1 MGENEISFIF
11 KPVEWIG
18 SLTHYFMEFFE
29 ELTRFLVQCQTE
41 NLKTS
46 HFANKLEELKVKISF
61 GKGNPAR
68 VPWIALLAP
77 GQHISRGI
85 YPFYLFY
92 KNQKMLVLAF
102 GVSETLSPETLWR
115 QPGMETIGSY
125 FKRHGLGRP
134 AKYGGSF
141 VFRVY
146 ETADLNKQQIEQ
158 DLLEMLAIY
167 RDTLGNG
174 PVTETLR
181 FEYLAFYE
189 KALASGLQIDPDL
202 VLRFIAALIAK
213 PFVILTGLSGAGKT
227 RLAQAFAQWLCDTAD
242 QICLVPVG
250 ADWTNREP
258 LLGFPNALEPG
269 QYVKPESGVVD
280 LLISA
285 AASPQKPYFLIL
297 DEMNLSHVERYFAD
311 FLSGMESGEAIRL
324 HNGAAGVVPAY
335 VQVPPNLFMIGTVNI
350 DETTYMFSP
359 KVLDR
364 ASVIEF
370 SISRDEMQAFL
381 KSAARPDAGSL
392 LAMGADVADAF
403 VAMARST
410 VSASPVRERLCDE
423 LLALFEILKPAG
435 AEFGYRSAAE
445 ILRFAAVI
453 HHLGAKWPLQ
463 KVMDAALMQKLLPKI
478 YGSRRKLEPVL
489 KALGKR
495 CLANPDLLDDYLAN
509 KKDLPGPHAVHYPA
523 ALEKIRRIYRNLI
536 DHGFASYAE
545 A

>member
-1 MGENEISFIF
+1 MIC
-11 KPVEWIG
+11 V
-18 SLTHYFMEFFE
+18 LTHYFMEFFD
-29 ELTRFLVQCQTE
+29 ELTRFLAQCQTE

-46 HFANKLEELKVKISF
+46 HFANKLEGFKVKISF

-68 VPWIALLAP
+68 VPWIAFLAP
-77 GQHISRGI
+77 GQHISSGI

-92 KNQKMLVLAF
+92 KTQQLLVLAF
-102 GVSETLSPETLWR
+102 GVSETLPPEIPWH
-115 QPGMETIGSY
+115 QPGAETIDNY
-125 FKRHGLGRP
+125 FKRQNLGKP
-134 AKYGGSF
+134 AKYGSSL
-141 VFRVY
+141 VFRIY
-146 ETADLNKQQIEQ
+146 NAAELDELQTEADLQ
-158 DLLEMLAIY
+158 EMLGIY
-167 RDTLGNG
+167 RATIANG
-174 PVTETLR
+174 STAETRR
-181 FEYLAFYE
+181 FDYTAFHQ
-189 KALASGLQIDPDL
+189 KAIESGLQIDQDL
-202 VLRFIAALIAK
+202 VLRLIAALIAK

-227 RLAQAFAQWLCDTAD
+227 RLAQAFAQWLCEAED
-242 QICLVPVG
+242 QLCLVPVG

-280 LLISA
+280 LLLSA
-285 AASPQKPYFLIL
+285 EANPGKPYFLIL

-311 FLSGMESGEAIRL
+311 FLSAMESGEPIRL
-324 HNGAAGVVPAY
+324 HNGTAAGVVPAR
-335 VQVPPNLFMIGTVNI
+335 VRVPSNLFMIGTVNI

-370 SISRDEMQAFL
+370 SISRDEMHAFL
-381 KSAARPDAGSL
+381 KSKVQPEGNLAGK
-392 LAMGADVADAF
+392 GADMADVF
-403 VAMARST
+403 VEMASN
-410 VSASPVRERLCDE
+410 ALPESPARAQLGDE

-435 AEFGYRSAAE
+435 AEFGYRSASE

-453 HHLGAKWPLQ
+453 NRLGANWPVQ

-478 YGSRRKLEPVL
+478 YGSRGKLEPVL
-489 KALGKR
+489 KALGRR
-495 CLANPDLLDDYLAN
+495 CLVSPDLLDDYLTG
-509 KKDLPGPHAVHYPA
+509 KKDLPGPQEVHYPA

>member
-1 MGENEISFIF
+1 M
-11 KPVEWIG
+11 IG

-29 ELTRFLVQCQTE
+29 QLTRFLVQCQTE

-46 HFANKLEELKVKISF
+46 HFADKLEGLKVKISF

-77 GQHISRGI
+77 GQYISNGI

-92 KNQKMLVLAF
+92 KNQQLLVLAF
-102 GVSETLSPETLWR
+102 GVSETLSPEIPW
-115 QPGMETIGSY
+115 QQSGAETISSY
-125 FKRHGLGRP
+125 FKRNGLGKP
-134 AKYGGSF
+134 ARYGGSF

-146 ETADLNKQQIEQ
+146 EVADLDKQQIEE
-158 DLLEMLAIY
+158 DLQEMLGIY
-167 RDTLGNG
+167 RVTLADSTAGV
-174 PVTETLR
+174 PQFDYR
-181 FEYLAFYE
+181 AFHQA
-189 KALASGLQIDPDL
+189 ALKCGMQIDPDL
-202 VLRFIAALIAK
+202 VLRFAAALIAK

-227 RLAQAFAQWLCDTAD
+227 RLAHAFAQWLCETEE
-242 QICLVPVG
+242 QVCLVPVG

-280 LLISA
+280 LLMSA
-285 AASPQKPYFLIL
+285 EINADKPYFLIL

-311 FLSGMESGEAIRL
+311 FLSGMESGEPIRL
-324 HNGAAGVVPAY
+324 HNGAAGAVPPR
-335 VQVPPNLFMIGTVNI
+335 VRISPNLFMIGTVNI

-370 SISRDEMQAFL
+370 SISKEEMQAFL
-381 KSAARPDAGSL
+381 QSERQTDACNLVGNGVEAAE
-392 LAMGADVADAF
+392 AF
-403 VAMARST
+403 VAMACNSMPDSPARSQLT
-410 VSASPVRERLCDE
+410 DE
-423 LLALFEILKPAG
+423 MLALFEILKPAG

-445 ILRFAAVI
+445 ILRFAGVI
-453 HHLGAKWPLQ
+453 NQLGAKWPMR

-495 CLANPDLLDDYLAN
+495 CVADPELLDDYLAG
-509 KKDLPGPHAVHYPA
+509 KKDLSGPEAVHYPA
-523 ALEKIRRIYRNLI
+523 ALAKIRRIYRNLI
-536 DHGFASYAE
+536 DHGFASFAE

>member
-1 MGENEISFIF
+1 
-11 KPVEWIG
+11 
-18 SLTHYFMEFFE
+18 MEFFD
-29 ELTRFLVQCQTE
+29 ELTRFLAQCQTE

-46 HFANKLEELKVKISF
+46 HFANKLAGLKVKISF
-61 GKGNPAR
+61 GKGNAAR

-77 GQHISRGI
+77 GQHISNGI

-92 KNQKMLVLAF
+92 KSQQVLVLAL
-102 GVSETLSPETLWR
+102 GVSETLPPEIPW
-115 QPGMETIGSY
+115 QPGAETINSY
-125 FKRHGLGRP
+125 FKRQGWEKP
-134 AKYGGSF
+134 ARYGGSF

-146 ETADLNKQQIEQ
+146 AVANFDKLQIET
-158 DLLEMLAIY
+158 DLEEILRIY
-167 RDTLGNG
+167 RATLAGGEVVESSPFN
-174 PVTETLR
+174 
-181 FEYLAFYE
+181 YLAFCE
-189 KALASGLQIDPDL
+189 RALECGLQIDPDV

-227 RLAQAFAQWLCDTAD
+227 RVAQVFAQWICESND
-242 QICLVPVG
+242 QFCLLPVG

-269 QYVKPESGVVD
+269 QYVRPESGVVD

-285 AASPQKPYFLIL
+285 EANPGKPYFLIL

-311 FLSGMESGEAIRL
+311 FLSAMESGEPIRL
-324 HNGAAGVVPAY
+324 HNGACGEVPPRLPVPA
-335 VQVPPNLFMIGTVNI
+335 NLFIVGTVNI

-370 SISRDEMQAFL
+370 SISREEMHAFL
-381 KSAARPDAGSL
+381 KSGRKAGTDSL
-392 LAMGADVADAF
+392 AAMGAGMAEAF
-403 VAMARST
+403 VRIARGN
-410 VSASPVRERLCDE
+410 VRESGLREQLSSE

-435 AEFGYRSAAE
+435 AEFGFRSAAE

-453 HHLGAKWPLQ
+453 DRLGAHWPLQ

-478 YGSRRKLEPVL
+478 HGSRRKLEPVL
-489 KALGKR
+489 KALGRR
-495 CLANPDLLDDYLAN
+495 CLTDPDLLDDYLAN
-509 KKDLPGPHAVHYPA
+509 KKDLPGLHVAKYPA
-523 ALEKIRRIYRNLI
+523 ALDKIRRIYRSLI

>member
-1 MGENEISFIF
+1 M
-11 KPVEWIG
+11 IG
-18 SLTHYFMEFFE
+18 SLTHYFMDFFE
-29 ELTRFLVQCQTE
+29 QLTRFLAQCQTE

-46 HFANKLEELKVKISF
+46 HFAGKLEGFKIKISF

-68 VPWIALLAP
+68 VPWIAFLAP
-77 GQHISRGI
+77 GQHISNGI

-92 KNQKMLVLAF
+92 KNQQLLVLAF
-102 GVSETLSPETLWR
+102 GVSETLSPEIPW
-115 QPGMETIGSY
+115 QQSGAETINSY
-125 FKRHGLGRP
+125 FKRHGLGKP
-134 AKYGGSF
+134 ARYGGSF

-146 ETADLNKQQIEQ
+146 EVDELDKRQIEADLQ
-158 DLLEMLAIY
+158 EMLGIY
-167 RDTLGNG
+167 KATLA
-174 PVTETLR
+174 VRTTEPPR
-181 FEYLAFYE
+181 FDYQAFHQM
-189 KALASGLQIDPDL
+189 ALECGLQIDPEL
-202 VLRFIAALIAK
+202 VLRFTAALMAK

-227 RLAQAFAQWLCDTAD
+227 RLAHAFAQWICETED

-280 LLISA
+280 LLMSA
-285 AASPQKPYFLIL
+285 EINADKPYFLIL

-311 FLSGMESGEAIRL
+311 FLSGMESGEPIRL
-324 HNGAAGVVPAY
+324 HNGAAGTVPPRIR
-335 VQVPPNLFMIGTVNI
+335 VPPNLFMIGTVNI

-370 SISRDEMQAFL
+370 SISKDEMQTFL
-381 KSAARPDAGSL
+381 KSERKFHAGK
-392 LAMGADVADAF
+392 LAGNGADAAGAF
-403 VAMARST
+403 VAMARSS
-410 VSASPVRERLCDE
+410 VPASPVRTQLSEE

-445 ILRFAAVI
+445 ILRFAGVI
-453 HHLGAKWPLQ
+453 NQLGPKWPLQ

-495 CLANPDLLDDYLAN
+495 CLADPDLLDDYLAG
-509 KKDLPGPHAVHYPA
+509 KKDLSGPEAVHYPA

-536 DHGFASYAE
+536 DHGFASFAE

>member
-1 MGENEISFIF
+1 
-11 KPVEWIG
+11 
-18 SLTHYFMEFFE
+18 MEFFE
-29 ELTRFLVQCQTE
+29 ELTRFLAQCRTE

-46 HFANKLEELKVKISF
+46 HFANKLEGLKVKISF
-61 GKGNPAR
+61 GKGNAAR
-68 VPWIALLAP
+68 VPWIALLAA
-77 GQHISRGI
+77 GQHISNGI

-92 KNQKMLVLAF
+92 KSQQVLVLAF
-102 GVSETLSPETLWR
+102 GVSETLPPEIPWQ
-115 QPGMETIGSY
+115 QPGAETIDIY
-125 FKRHGLGRP
+125 FKKQGWGKP
-134 AKYGGSF
+134 ARYGGSL

-146 ETADLNKQQIEQ
+146 SVLELDKQQIEA
-158 DLLEMLAIY
+158 DLQEILDIY
-167 RDTLGNG
+167 RATLASGSTAKI
-174 PVTETLR
+174 PR
-181 FEYLAFYE
+181 FDYLAFHR
-189 KALASGLQIDPDL
+189 KASESGLQIDADL
-202 VLRFIAALIAK
+202 VLRFVAALIAK

-227 RLAQAFAQWLCDTAD
+227 RLALSFARWLCDTEE

-269 QYVKPESGVVD
+269 QYVRPESGVVD

-285 AASPQKPYFLIL
+285 EANSRKPYFLIL

-311 FLSGMESGEAIRL
+311 FLSGMESCEPIRL
-324 HNGAAGVVPAY
+324 HNGTAGEIPARIPVPD
-335 VQVPPNLFMIGTVNI
+335 NLFIIGTVNI

-370 SISRDEMQAFL
+370 SISREEMQAFL
-381 KSAARPDAGSL
+381 NAEGALHAAN
-392 LAMGADVADAF
+392 LAASGADLAETF
-403 VAMARST
+403 VEMGRSR
-410 VSASPVRERLCDE
+410 VPESPFRESFGAE

-453 HHLGAKWPLQ
+453 DQLDSNWPAR

-478 YGSRRKLEPVL
+478 HGSRRRLEPVL
-489 KALGKR
+489 KALGRR
-495 CLANPDLLDDYLAN
+495 CLVDSELLDDYLAG
-509 KKDLPGPHAVHYPA
+509 KKELPVAQAINFPM

-545 A
+545 V

>member
-1 MGENEISFIF
+1 
-11 KPVEWIG
+11 
-18 SLTHYFMEFFE
+18 MEFFE
-29 ELTRFLVQCQTE
+29 ELTRFLAQCQTE

-46 HFANKLEELKVKISF
+46 HFSNKLAGLKVKFSF

-68 VPWIALLAP
+68 VPWIAFLAP
-77 GQHISRGI
+77 GQHISNGI
-85 YPFYLFY
+85 YPFYLYY
-92 KNQKMLVLAF
+92 KNQQLLVLAF
-102 GVSETLSPETLWR
+102 GVSETLSPEIPWR
-115 QPGMETIGSY
+115 QAGAETIDNY
-125 FKRHGLGRP
+125 FKKHGLGKP
-134 AKYGGSF
+134 AKYGSSF
-141 VFRVY
+141 VFKIYAADNLDKERI
-146 ETADLNKQQIEQ
+146 EADLEEIIGIYQAT
-158 DLLEMLAIY
+158 LA
-167 RDTLGNG
+167 DSSAAAGV
-174 PVTETLR
+174 PP
-181 FEYLAFYE
+181 FDYLAFHRN
-189 KALASGLQIDPDL
+189 ALESGLQIDPDL
-202 VLRFIAALIAK
+202 VLRFVAALIAK

-227 RLAQAFAQWLCDTAD
+227 RLAQKFAQWICETEAQL
-242 QICLVPVG
+242 CLVPVG

-285 AASPQKPYFLIL
+285 EADPGKPYFLIL

-324 HNGAAGVVPAY
+324 HNGTAGTVPPR
-335 VQVPPNLFMIGTVNI
+335 VRVPPNLFIVGTVNI

-370 SISRDEMQAFL
+370 SISREQMQTFL
-381 KSAARPDAGSL
+381 KSERKTTTGNDTVAGGAAAE
-392 LAMGADVADAF
+392 AF
-403 VAMARST
+403 VEMARN
-410 VSASPVRERLCDE
+410 ALPESPVRERLADE

-435 AEFGYRSAAE
+435 ADFGYRSAAE
-445 ILRFAAVI
+445 ILRFAAALDR
-453 HHLGAKWPLQ
+453 LGAKWPLQ

-489 KALGKR
+489 KALGRR
-495 CLANPDLLDDYLAN
+495 CLADADLLDDYLSG
-509 KKDLPGPHAVHYPA
+509 KKDLPGPQAVHYPT

-536 DHGFASYAE
+536 DHGFASFAE

>member
-1 MGENEISFIF
+1 
-11 KPVEWIG
+11 
-18 SLTHYFMEFFE
+18 MEFFE
-29 ELTRFLVQCQTE
+29 ELTRFLAQCQTE
-41 NLKTS
+41 NLKTA
-46 HFANKLEELKVKISF
+46 HFANELEGLKVKISF

-77 GQHISRGI
+77 GQQISSGI

-92 KNQKMLVLAF
+92 KNQQLLILAF
-102 GVSETLSPETLWR
+102 GISETLPPEIPWR
-115 QPGMETIGSY
+115 QPDAETIDSY
-125 FKRHGLGRP
+125 FKMQGLGKP

-146 ETADLNKQQIEQ
+146 EARDLEKGQIEADLN
-158 DLLEMLAIY
+158 EMLVIY
-167 RDTLGNG
+167 SATLASGG
-174 PVTETLR
+174 SSEDRR
-181 FEYLAFYE
+181 FNYLAFYE
-189 KALASGLQIDPDL
+189 KATACGLQIDADL
-202 VLRFIAALIAK
+202 VLRFVAALIAK

-227 RLAQAFAQWLCDTAD
+227 RLAQAFAQWISETEE
-242 QICLVPVG
+242 QVCLVPVG

-269 QYVKPESGVVD
+269 QYIKPESGVVD
-280 LLISA
+280 LLVA
-285 AASPQKPYFLIL
+285 AEANAGKPYFLIL

-311 FLSGMESGEAIRL
+311 FLSAMESGEPIRL
-324 HNGAAGVVPAY
+324 HNGTAGDVPAR
-335 VQVPPNLFMIGTVNI
+335 VRVPSNLFIIGTVNI

-364 ASVIEF
+364 ANVIEF
-370 SISRDEMQAFL
+370 SISSEEMRTFL
-381 KSAARPDAGSL
+381 QSESRAATQK
-392 LAMGADVADAF
+392 LAAAGADAAEAFAD
-403 VAMARST
+403 MARSIPPD
-410 VSASPVRERLCDE
+410 SPVREALGDE

-445 ILRFAAVI
+445 ILRFASVI
-453 HHLGAKWPLQ
+453 HQLGAKWPLQ

-489 KALGKR
+489 KALGRR
-495 CLANPDLLDDYLAN
+495 CLADPDLLEDYLAN
-509 KKDLPGPHAVHYPA
+509 KKDLSGPQMAHYPA
-523 ALEKIRRIYRNLI
+523 ALDKISRIYRNLI

>member
-1 MGENEISFIF
+1 
-11 KPVEWIG
+11 
-18 SLTHYFMEFFE
+18 MEFFE
-29 ELTRFLVQCQTE
+29 QLIRFLAQCQTE

-46 HFANKLEELKVKISF
+46 HFANKLEGLKVKISF

-68 VPWIALLAP
+68 VPWIALLAS
-77 GQHISRGI
+77 GQNISHGI

-92 KNQKMLVLAF
+92 KNQQLLVLAF
-102 GVSETLSPETLWR
+102 GVSETLSPETPW
-115 QPGMETIGSY
+115 QQAGAETIDRY
-125 FKRHGLGRP
+125 FRRHGLGKP
-134 AKYGGSF
+134 ARYGGSF

-146 ETADLNKQQIEQ
+146 EVADLDQQRIEA
-158 DLLEMLAIY
+158 DLQEMLDIY
-167 RDTLGNG
+167 RTTLSGSAARA
-174 PVTETLR
+174 PQFDYR
-181 FEYLAFYE
+181 AFHQI
-189 KALASGLQIDPDL
+189 ALECGLQIDPDL

-227 RLAQAFAQWLCDTAD
+227 RLAHAFAQWICETEE
-242 QICLVPVG
+242 QVCLVPVG

-269 QYVKPESGVVD
+269 RYVKPESGVVD

-285 AASPQKPYFLIL
+285 EANPGKPYFLIL

-311 FLSGMESGEAIRL
+311 FLSGMESREPIRL
-324 HNGAAGVVPAY
+324 HHGAAADVPLR
-335 VQVPPNLFMIGTVNI
+335 VCVSPNLFMIGTVNI
-350 DETTYMFSP
+350 DETTCMFSP

-370 SISRDEMQAFL
+370 SISKAEMQAFL
-381 KSAARPDAGSL
+381 QSEQKLDADNL
-392 LAMGADVADAF
+392 VAKGADVAGIF
-403 VAMARST
+403 VEMARS
-410 VSASPVRERLCDE
+410 SAPESPVRVQVREE

-453 HHLGAKWPLQ
+453 HQLRAQWPVQ

-489 KALGKR
+489 KALGRR
-495 CLANPDLLDDYLAN
+495 CLASPDLLDDYLAG
-509 KKDLPGPHAVHYPA
+509 KKELSGPQAVHYPA

-536 DHGFASYAE
+536 DHGFASFAE

>member
-1 MGENEISFIF
+1 MD
-11 KPVEWIG
+11 
-18 SLTHYFMEFFE
+18 FFD
-29 ELTRFLVQCQTE
+29 ELTRFLAQCRTD
-41 NLKTS
+41 NLKTA
-46 HFANKLEELKVKISF
+46 HFTNKLAGLKVKISF

-77 GQHISRGI
+77 GQHISSGI

-92 KNQKMLVLAF
+92 KNQQVLVLAF
-102 GVSETLSPETLWR
+102 GVSETLSPEIPWQ
-115 QPGMETIGSY
+115 QPSAETIGSY
-125 FKRHGLGRP
+125 FKNHGLGKP

-141 VFRVY
+141 VFKVY
-146 ETADLNKQQIEQ
+146 EVDKLDKQQIET
-158 DLLEMLAIY
+158 DLEEMLSIY
-167 RDTLGNG
+167 TATLAAGSAVKN
-174 PVTETLR
+174 PR
-181 FEYLAFYE
+181 FDYLAFYE
-189 KALASGLQIDPDL
+189 QAVASGLQIDSDL

-227 RLAQAFAQWLCDTAD
+227 RLAQAFAQWLCETES
-242 QICLVPVG
+242 QVCLVPVG

-285 AASPQKPYFLIL
+285 QTDSGKPYFLIL

-311 FLSGMESGEAIRL
+311 FLSGMESGEPIRL
-324 HNGAAGVVPAY
+324 HNGAAGLVPAH
-335 VQVPPNLFMIGTVNI
+335 VRVPPNLFIVGTVNI

-370 SISRDEMQAFL
+370 GISRDEMRAFL
-381 KSAARPDAGSL
+381 KSEGKSEPDNL
-392 LAMGADVADAF
+392 VAMGAGAAEAF
-403 VAMARST
+403 VEMARG
-410 VSASPVRERLCDE
+410 VALGSPVRERLSDE

-435 AEFGYRSAAE
+435 AEFGYRTAAE

-453 HHLGAKWPLQ
+453 HELGAKWPLQ

-489 KALGKR
+489 KALGRR
-495 CLANPDLLDDYLAN
+495 CLVNPELLDDYLAN
-509 KKDLPGPHAVHYPA
+509 KKELPGPEAVHYPA
-523 ALEKIRRIYRNLI
+523 ALDKIRRIYRNLI

>member
-1 MGENEISFIF
+1 
-11 KPVEWIG
+11 
-18 SLTHYFMEFFE
+18 MEFFE
-29 ELTRFLVQCQTE
+29 QLTRFLAQCQTE

-46 HFANKLEELKVKISF
+46 HFPGKLEGLKIKISF

-68 VPWIALLAP
+68 VPWIAFLAP
-77 GQHISRGI
+77 GQHISNGI

-92 KNQKMLVLAF
+92 KNQQLLVLAF
-102 GVSETLSPETLWR
+102 GVSETLSPEIPWR
-115 QPGMETIGSY
+115 QSGAETISSY
-125 FKRHGLGRP
+125 FKRHGLGKP
-134 AKYGGSF
+134 ARYGGSF

-146 ETADLNKQQIEQ
+146 ETEDLEKQQVEM
-158 DLLEMLAIY
+158 DLQEMLGIY
-167 RDTLGNG
+167 KDTLAGSTAG
-174 PVTETLR
+174 EPQFDYR
-181 FEYLAFYE
+181 AFHRM
-189 KALASGLQIDPDL
+189 ALECGLQIDPEL
-202 VLRFIAALIAK
+202 VLRFAAALIAK

-227 RLAQAFAQWLCDTAD
+227 RLAHAFAQWICETED
-242 QICLVPVG
+242 QVCLVPVG

-269 QYVKPESGVVD
+269 QYVKPETGVVD
-280 LLISA
+280 LLMSA
-285 AASPQKPYFLIL
+285 EINADKPYFLIL

-311 FLSGMESGEAIRL
+311 FLSAMESGEPIRL
-324 HNGAAGVVPAY
+324 HNGTAGVVPPCIRILSN
-335 VQVPPNLFMIGTVNI
+335 VFMIGTVNI

-370 SISRDEMQAFL
+370 SISKEEMHAFL
-381 KSAARPDAGSL
+381 TSGRKPDAGSL
-392 LAMGADVADAF
+392 IGNGADVAETF
-403 VAMARST
+403 VTMAHIP
-410 VSASPVRERLCDE
+410 APDSPIRAQLTDE

-445 ILRFAAVI
+445 ILRFAGVI
-453 HHLGAKWPLQ
+453 SHLGARWPVQ

-495 CLANPDLLDDYLAN
+495 CLVNPELLDDYLAG
-509 KKDLPGPHAVHYPA
+509 KKELTGPDMVHYPA

-536 DHGFASYAE
+536 DHGFASFAE

>member
-1 MGENEISFIF
+1 ME
-11 KPVEWIG
+11 
-18 SLTHYFMEFFE
+18 YFD
-29 ELTRFLVQCQTE
+29 ELVRFLAQCRIE
-41 NLKTS
+41 NLKTT
-46 HFANKLEELKVKISF
+46 HFVNKLEGLKVKISF

-68 VPWIALLAP
+68 VPWIAFLAP
-77 GQHISRGI
+77 GQQISSGI

-92 KNQKMLVLAF
+92 KNQQVLVLAF
-102 GVSETLSPETLWR
+102 GVSETLPPEIPWR
-115 QPGMETIGSY
+115 QPSAETISSY
-125 FKRHGLGRP
+125 FKRQGLGRP

-146 ETADLNKQQIEQ
+146 DVANLDKQQIEA
-158 DLLEMLAIY
+158 DLYEIFAIY
-167 RDTLGNG
+167 RATLADSRAPEIRG
-174 PVTETLR
+174 
-181 FEYLAFYE
+181 FDYLAFYE
-189 KALASGLQIDPDL
+189 KAMASGLQLDPDL

-227 RLAQAFAQWLCDTAD
+227 RLAQVFAQWITDTED
-242 QICLVPVG
+242 QVCLVPVG

-269 QYVKPESGVVD
+269 HYVKPESGVVD

-285 AASPQKPYFLIL
+285 EGSPEKPYFLIL

-311 FLSGMESGEAIRL
+311 FLSGMESGEPIRL
-324 HNGAAGVVPAY
+324 HNGGAGAVPAR
-335 VQVPPNLFMIGTVNI
+335 VRVPPNLFIVGTVNI

-364 ASVIEF
+364 ANVIEF
-370 SISRDEMQAFL
+370 SISGEEMRAFL
-381 KSAARPDAGSL
+381 KSEHKPDAGGMMAAGAG
-392 LAMGADVADAF
+392 LAGVF
-403 VAMARST
+403 VEMAQGT
-410 VSASPVRERLCDE
+410 DIASPVRERLSEE

-445 ILRFAAVI
+445 ILRFASVV
-453 HHLGAKWPLQ
+453 HQLGAKWPLQ

-489 KALGKR
+489 KALGRR
-495 CLANPDLLDDYLAN
+495 CLVNPELLDDYLAN
-509 KKDLPGPHAVHYPA
+509 KKDPPGPEAIHYPA

>member
-1 MGENEISFIF
+1 MIC
-11 KPVEWIG
+11 
-18 SLTHYFMEFFE
+18 SLTHYFMEFFD
-29 ELTRFLVQCQTE
+29 ELTRFLAQCQTE

-46 HFANKLEELKVKISF
+46 HFPNKLEGLKVKISF

-68 VPWIALLAP
+68 VPWIAFLAP
-77 GQHISRGI
+77 GQHISGGI
-85 YPFYLFY
+85 YPFYLFH
-92 KNQKMLVLAF
+92 KNQQVLVLAF
-102 GVSETLSPETLWR
+102 GVSETLPPEIPW
-115 QPGMETIGSY
+115 QQSGAETIDSY
-125 FKRHGLGRP
+125 FKRHGLGKP
-134 AKYGGSF
+134 ARYGGSF

-146 ETADLNKQQIEQ
+146 EVAELDKRQIEADLQ
-158 DLLEMLAIY
+158 EMLGIY
-167 RDTLGNG
+167 RATVNHGSAKAIPQFD
-174 PVTETLR
+174 
-181 FEYLAFYE
+181 YLAFHQ
-189 KALASGLQIDPDL
+189 KALECGLQIDPDL

-227 RLAQAFAQWLCDTAD
+227 RLVQAFAQWLCETED
-242 QICLVPVG
+242 QFCLVSVG

-269 QYVKPESGVVD
+269 QYIKPESGVVD

-285 AASPQKPYFLIL
+285 ETNSHTPYFLIL

-311 FLSGMESGEAIRL
+311 FLSRMESGEPIRL
-324 HNGAAGVVPAY
+324 HNGAVGTVPAR
-335 VQVPPNLFMIGTVNI
+335 VQVPANLFIVGTVNI

-370 SISRDEMQAFL
+370 SISREEMQTFL
-381 KSAARPDAGSL
+381 KSGSKLNAGNLVAAGTTA
-392 LAMGADVADAF
+392 AEAF
-403 VAMARST
+403 VEMARNI
-410 VSASPVRERLCDE
+410 VRESPVREQLSSE

-445 ILRFAAVI
+445 IMRFAAVVNQ
-453 HHLGAKWPLQ
+453 LGANWALQ

-489 KALGKR
+489 KALGRR
-495 CLANPDLLDDYLAN
+495 CLVNPDLLDDYLAG
-509 KKDLPGPHAVHYPA
+509 KKDLSGPQAVHYPA

-536 DHGFASYAE
+536 DHGFASFAE

>member
-1 MGENEISFIF
+1 MD
-11 KPVEWIG
+11 
-18 SLTHYFMEFFE
+18 FFD
-29 ELTRFLVQCQTE
+29 ELTRFLAQCQTE

-46 HFANKLEELKVKISF
+46 HFANRLEGLKVKISF
-61 GKGNPAR
+61 GKGHPAR
-68 VPWIALLAP
+68 VPWIAFLAP
-77 GQHISRGI
+77 GQHISSGI

-92 KNQKMLVLAF
+92 KNQQLLVLSF
-102 GVSETLSPETLWR
+102 GVSETLPPPVPWR
-115 QPGMETIGSY
+115 QSGMETIDSY
-125 FKRHGLGRP
+125 FKRNGLGKP
-134 AKYGGSF
+134 ARYGGSF

-146 ETADLNKQQIEQ
+146 EVADLDRGQIKA
-158 DLLEMLAIY
+158 DLQEITGIYHATLAAEGIAK
-167 RDTLGNG
+167 T
-174 PVTETLR
+174 PR
-181 FEYLAFYE
+181 FDYPAFYQY
-189 KALASGLQIDPDL
+189 ALDSGLQIDPD
-202 VLRFIAALIAK
+202 VVIRFVAALIAK

-227 RLAQAFAQWLCDTAD
+227 RLAHAFARWICETEEQV
-242 QICLVPVG
+242 CLVPVG

-285 AASPQKPYFLIL
+285 GANPRRPYFLIL

-311 FLSGMESGEAIRL
+311 FLSGMESGEPIRL
-324 HNGAAGVVPAY
+324 HNGTAGAVPAR
-335 VQVPPNLFMIGTVNI
+335 VLVASNLFIVGTVNI

-370 SISRDEMQAFL
+370 SISKDEMQAFL
-381 KSAARPDAGSL
+381 KSAGKSESDNRRMAG
-392 LAMGADVADAF
+392 GAAAEVF
-403 VAMARST
+403 VEMARSI
-410 VSASPVRERLCDE
+410 VPESPVREQLNAE

-453 HHLGAKWPLQ
+453 NVLGANWPLQ

-489 KALGKR
+489 KALGRR
-495 CLANPDLLDDYLAN
+495 CLANPDLLDDYLTG
-509 KKDLPGPHAVHYPA
+509 KKDLPDAQAVHYPA

>member
-1 MGENEISFIF
+1 MD
-11 KPVEWIG
+11 
-18 SLTHYFMEFFE
+18 FFD
-29 ELTRFLVQCQTE
+29 ELTRFLAQCRTE

-46 HFANKLEELKVKISF
+46 HFAHKLEGLKVKISF

-68 VPWIALLAP
+68 VPWIALLAD
-77 GQHISRGI
+77 GQLISNGI

-92 KNQKMLVLAF
+92 KNQQKLVLAF
-102 GVSETLSPETLWR
+102 GVSETLSPEIPWQR
-115 QPGMETIGSY
+115 AGAETIGSY
-125 FKRHGLGRP
+125 FKKQGWGKP
-134 AKYGGSF
+134 ARYGGSL

-146 ETADLNKQQIEQ
+146 PLADLDKLQIEA
-158 DLLEMLAIY
+158 DLKEMLGIY
-167 RDTLGNG
+167 RATLPNG
-174 PVTETLR
+174 SAAETPR
-181 FEYLAFYE
+181 FDYLAFHQ
-189 KALASGLQIDPDL
+189 KASEGGLQIDPDL
-202 VLRFIAALIAK
+202 VLRFMAALIAK

-227 RLAQAFAQWLCDTAD
+227 RLALAFAQWLCETED
-242 QICLVPVG
+242 QVCLVPVG

-285 AASPQKPYFLIL
+285 EANSRKPYFLIL

-311 FLSGMESGEAIRL
+311 FLSAMESGEPIRL
-324 HNGAAGVVPAY
+324 HNGAAGEIPARVLVPANFFI
-335 VQVPPNLFMIGTVNI
+335 VGTVNI

-370 SISRDEMQAFL
+370 SISREEMQAFL
-381 KSAARPDAGSL
+381 NAEGRPRAGNPAAA
-392 LAMGADVADAF
+392 GADWAEAF
-403 VAMARST
+403 VEMARNRLPESPFREYL
-410 VSASPVRERLCDE
+410 SAE

-453 HHLGAKWPLQ
+453 SRLGSNWPAQ

-489 KALGKR
+489 KALGRR
-495 CLANPDLLDDYLAN
+495 CLANPDLLDDYLAGR
-509 KKDLPGPHAVHYPA
+509 KELPGTQAVHYPT

-545 A
+545 V

>member
-1 MGENEISFIF
+1 
-11 KPVEWIG
+11 
-18 SLTHYFMEFFE
+18 MEFFE
-29 ELTRFLVQCQTE
+29 QLTRFLAQCQTE

-46 HFANKLEELKVKISF
+46 HFAGKLEGLKVKISF

-77 GQHISRGI
+77 GQHISNGI

-92 KNQKMLVLAF
+92 KNQRLLVLAF
-102 GVSETLSPETLWR
+102 GISETLSPEIPWQ
-115 QPGMETIGSY
+115 QPEAETINSY

-134 AKYGGSF
+134 ARYGGSF

-146 ETADLNKQQIEQ
+146 EVDSLSKEQVEADLQEI
-158 DLLEMLAIY
+158 LGIY
-167 RDTLGNG
+167 KATLGG
-174 PVTETLR
+174 STAAAPLFDYR
-181 FEYLAFYE
+181 AFHQN
-189 KALASGLQIDPDL
+189 ALENGLQIDPDL
-202 VLRFIAALIAK
+202 VLRFAAALIAK

-227 RLAQAFAQWLCDTAD
+227 RLAHAFAQWICETED

-258 LLGFPNALEPG
+258 LLGFPNALEAG

-280 LLISA
+280 LLVSA
-285 AASPQKPYFLIL
+285 ETNTDKPYFLIL

-311 FLSGMESGEAIRL
+311 FLSGMESGESIRL
-324 HNGAAGVVPAY
+324 HNEPAGVVPPR
-335 VQVPPNLFMIGTVNI
+335 VRVSPNLFMIGTVNI

-370 SISRDEMQAFL
+370 SISKEEMQAYL
-381 KSAARPDAGSL
+381 LSVRKTEAGTL
-392 LAMGADVADAF
+392 LANGANGAEAF
-403 VAMARST
+403 VEMARNSMPE
-410 VSASPVRERLCDE
+410 SPIRAQLSDE

-453 HHLGAKWPLQ
+453 SELGAKWPVQ

-489 KALGKR
+489 KALGRR
-495 CLANPDLLDDYLAN
+495 CIADPDLLDDYLAG
-509 KKDLPGPHAVHYPA
+509 KKDLSGPQAVHYPA
-523 ALEKIRRIYRNLI
+523 ALEKIRRIYLNLI
-536 DHGFASYAE
+536 DHGFASFAE

>member
-1 MGENEISFIF
+1 MIR
-11 KPVEWIG
+11 

-29 ELTRFLVQCQTE
+29 QLTRFLAQCQTE

-46 HFANKLEELKVKISF
+46 HFPGKLEGLKIKISF

-68 VPWIALLAP
+68 VPWVAFLAP
-77 GQHISRGI
+77 GQHISNGI

-92 KNQKMLVLAF
+92 KNQQLLVLAF
-102 GVSETLSPETLWR
+102 GVSETLSPEIPWR
-115 QPGMETIGSY
+115 QSSAETISSY
-125 FKRHGLGRP
+125 FKRHGLGKP
-134 AKYGGSF
+134 ARYGGSF

-146 ETADLNKQQIEQ
+146 ETEDLEKQQVEM
-158 DLLEMLAIY
+158 DLQEMLGIY
-167 RDTLGNG
+167 KDTLAGSTAG
-174 PVTETLR
+174 EPQFDYR
-181 FEYLAFYE
+181 AFHRM
-189 KALASGLQIDPDL
+189 ALECGLQIDPEL
-202 VLRFIAALIAK
+202 VLRFAAALIAK

-227 RLAQAFAQWLCDTAD
+227 RLAHAFAQWICETED

-269 QYVKPESGVVD
+269 QYVKPETGVVD
-280 LLISA
+280 LLMSA
-285 AASPQKPYFLIL
+285 EINADKPYFLIL

-311 FLSGMESGEAIRL
+311 FLSAMESGEPIRL
-324 HNGAAGVVPAY
+324 HNGTAGVVPPCIRILSN
-335 VQVPPNLFMIGTVNI
+335 VFMIGTVNI

-370 SISRDEMQAFL
+370 SISKEEMHAFL
-381 KSAARPDAGSL
+381 TSGRKPDAGSL
-392 LAMGADVADAF
+392 IGNGADVAETF
-403 VAMARST
+403 VTMAHIH
-410 VSASPVRERLCDE
+410 VPDSPIRAQLIDE

-445 ILRFAAVI
+445 ILRFAGVI
-453 HHLGAKWPLQ
+453 SHLGARWPVQ

-495 CLANPDLLDDYLAN
+495 CLVNPELLDDYLAG
-509 KKDLPGPHAVHYPA
+509 KKELTGQETVHYPA

-536 DHGFASYAE
+536 DHGFASFAE

>member
-1 MGENEISFIF
+1 M
-11 KPVEWIG
+11 IG

-29 ELTRFLVQCQTE
+29 QLSRFLAQCQTE

-46 HFANKLEELKVKISF
+46 HFAGKLEGLKIKISF

-68 VPWIALLAP
+68 VPWIAFLAP
-77 GQHISRGI
+77 GQHISYGI

-92 KNQKMLVLAF
+92 KSQQLLVLAF
-102 GVSETLSPETLWR
+102 GVSETLSPEIPW
-115 QPGMETIGSY
+115 QQSGAETINSY
-125 FKRHGLGRP
+125 FKRHGLGKP
-134 AKYGGSF
+134 ARYGGSF

-146 ETADLNKQQIEQ
+146 EVADLDKQQVEA
-158 DLLEMLAIY
+158 DLQEMLGIY
-167 RDTLGNG
+167 KATLAGHTAG
-174 PVTETLR
+174 VPQFDFR
-181 FEYLAFYE
+181 AFHQT
-189 KALASGLQIDPDL
+189 ALECGLQIDPEL
-202 VLRFIAALIAK
+202 VLRFTAALIAK

-227 RLAQAFAQWLCDTAD
+227 RLAHAFAQWICETED

-285 AASPQKPYFLIL
+285 ETNADKPYFLIL

-311 FLSGMESGEAIRL
+311 FLSGMESGEPIRL
-324 HNGAAGVVPAY
+324 HNEVAGAVPSC
-335 VQVPPNLFMIGTVNI
+335 VRVTPNLFMIGTVNI

-370 SISRDEMQAFL
+370 SISKEEMQAFL
-381 KSAARPDAGSL
+381 KSERELHAGSL
-392 LAMGADVADAF
+392 TGNGADVADAF
-403 VAMARST
+403 VAMARSN
-410 VSASPVRERLCDE
+410 VPASVVRAQLSDE

-445 ILRFAAVI
+445 ILRFAGVI
-453 HHLGAKWPLQ
+453 NQLGIKWPAQ

-489 KALGKR
+489 KALAKR
-495 CLANPDLLDDYLAN
+495 CLANPDLLDDYLTG
-509 KKDLPGPHAVHYPA
+509 KKDLSGPEEVYYPA

-536 DHGFASYAE
+536 DHGFASFAE